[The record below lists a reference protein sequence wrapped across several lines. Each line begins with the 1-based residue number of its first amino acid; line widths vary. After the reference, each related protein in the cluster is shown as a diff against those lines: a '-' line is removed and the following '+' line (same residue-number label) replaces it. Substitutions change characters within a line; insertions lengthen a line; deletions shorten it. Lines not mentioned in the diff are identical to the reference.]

1 MQPRNQDVDLDGLLP
16 HPKNYNRHPAEQVR
30 RLAKSLTKFGQVRS
44 VVVWRNTL
52 LAGHGV
58 AEAARILNWRTVR
71 ADVLPDD
78 YPEHLA
84 LAYIAADNEL
94 AKQGDPDMAQL
105 AAILEESR
113 AADGELLEAIGYSDK
128 EFEALLREVGKAAA
142 GVEDAGAQVDRADEL
157 RQKWG
162 TSAGQLWQLGEH
174 RLICGDCTDAATV
187 AQVMGGERA
196 QLIVTSPPYNQN
208 LDTFKPSGMQKES
221 PSFVNRMASSYAD
234 SMPEDEYQAWQ
245 KQLLHLWLDFV
256 TGNASCFYNHKIR
269 YRDKRVLSPFE
280 WLTDCGWSIRQE
292 IIWDRGSSI
301 TLNARM
307 FIPADERIYWLR
319 AGDDFVFNDTAE
331 IKAWSTVW
339 EVGAKNDVSI
349 SAAFATE
356 IPTRCIMAASA
367 SGDIVAEPFSGSG
380 TVIVAC
386 ENLGRRCRAV
396 EISPA
401 YVAVALQRFQDTFG
415 KTPVLVETVEG
426 AYAK

>member
-1 MQPRNQDVDLDGLLP
+1 MQPTNQMVALAQLKP
-16 HPKNYNRHPAEQVR
+16 HPQNYNRHPAEQVK
-30 RLAKSLTKFGQVRS
+30 RLAKSLSKFGQVRS
-44 VVVWRNTL
+44 VVVWRGTI

-58 AEAARILNWRTVR
+58 VEAARSLKWESAR

-78 YPEHLA
+78 YPEELA
-84 LAYIAADNEL
+84 LAYVAADNEL
-94 AKQGDPDMAQL
+94 AKQGDPDLAQL
-105 AAILEESR
+105 AAILEQSR
-113 AADGELLEAIGYSDK
+113 AADAELLEAIGYSDA
-128 EFEALLREVGKAAA
+128 EFEALLKEVGQSNQATS
-142 GVEDAGAQVDRADEL
+142 GDTEPQIDRAEEL

-162 TSAGQLWQLGEH
+162 VESGQLWQLGEH
-174 RLICGDCTDAATV
+174 RLICGDCTDAAIV
-187 AQVMGGERA
+187 ARVMGGERA

-208 LDTFKPSGMQKES
+208 IDTFKLSGMQKEN
-221 PSFVNRMASSYAD
+221 PSFVNRMASSYVD

-245 KQLLHLWLDFV
+245 KQLLRLWLDFV

-269 YRDKRVLSPFE
+269 YRDKRILPPLD

-339 EVGAKNDVSI
+339 KVGAKNDVSI

-356 IPTRCIMAASA
+356 IPTRCIAAAS
-367 SGDIVAEPFSGSG
+367 SHGDIVAEPFSGSG
-380 TVIVAC
+380 TTLIAC
-386 ENLGRRCRAV
+386 ENLSRRCRAV

-401 YVAVALQRFQDTFG
+401 YVAVALERWHVHTG
-415 KTPVLVETVEG
+415 KTPELVSNG
-426 AYAK
+426 

>member
-1 MQPRNQDVDLDGLLP
+1 MARKGTTDYGGIQPDRKNANKGTERGRYMVEASLRETGAGRSILLDKDGRIIAGNKTFEAASDIGLPLRIVETDGSELIAVQRTDLDLDDDTGTARKLAYYDNRASQVGLEWD
-16 HPKNYNRHPAEQVR
+16 AEQV
-30 RLAKSLTKFGQVRS
+30 LADLSAGLDLSAMFKQDELDE
-44 VVVWRNTL
+44 L
-52 LAGHGV
+52 LADLQPKATEGDTP
-58 AEAARILNWRTVR
+58 AE
-71 ADVLPDD
+71 
-78 YPEHLA
+78 
-84 LAYIAADNEL
+84 
-94 AKQGDPDMAQL
+94 
-105 AAILEESR
+105 
-113 AADGELLEAIGYSDK
+113 
-128 EFEALLREVGKAAA
+128 
-142 GVEDAGAQVDRADEL
+142 VDRAEEL

-162 TSAGQLWQLGEH
+162 VKSGDLWRLGDH
-174 RLICGDCTDAATV
+174 LLVCGDCTDAATV
-187 AQVMGGERA
+187 ARVMEGERA

-208 LDTFKPSGMQKES
+208 LDTFKPSGMQKKS

-234 SMPEDEYQAWQ
+234 SMPEGEYQSWQ
-245 KQLLHLWLDFV
+245 KQLLRLWLDFV
-256 TGNASCFYNHKIR
+256 TDNASCFYNHKIR

-356 IPTRCIMAASA
+356 IPTRCITAASA
-367 SGDIVAEPFSGSG
+367 VGDIVAEPFSGSG
-380 TVIVAC
+380 TTIIAC
-386 ENLGRRCRAV
+386 ENLSRRCRAV

-401 YVAVALQRFQDTFG
+401 YVAVALERWSVHTSRQ
-415 KTPVLVETVEG
+415 PVLVDI
-426 AYAK
+426 